1 MTIFTITDLSRL
13 KALAAQCRS
22 YPGGPLAA
30 AVYLPLV
37 KREPQE
43 GSQEADGNIL
53 LSADNAALLRNATA
67 TLEALFREME
77 TEATSASASTPA
89 SSPACSLR
97 LLLLYEVV
105 GDEMLA
111 ALMPINALRNAA
123 FLAADTP
130 LVAMVDVDLSPSWSL
145 AGQVLADSKRAS
157 ALQQQSEQNRA
168 VWVLPAFDTHHG
180 LPISERE
187 ALADAVVAV
196 RPEAKL
202 SELLPMWKPRG
213 RIHQF
218 ARNVYKA
225 GHTATNF
232 EKWFRYPTEY
242 EVPYKK
248 GYEPWFIGARGYSW
262 NKVINVQ
269 YMAALGYSFNVL
281 PDAWLV
287 HRPHEPTASCSIC
300 SNDTL
305 KHARR
310 ASALNVDVVVNGTTF
325 QAREI
330 FLRAT
335 KRFYRTSERR
345 MAEGS
350 YELVVDAAS
359 HHCRKVL
366 PWWRNAGARQ

>member
-77 TEATSASASTPA
+77 TEATSASASAP
-89 SSPACSLR
+89 SPACSLR
-97 LLLLYEVV
+97 LLLLYELV

-145 AGQVLADSKRAS
+145 AGKVLADSKRAS
-157 ALQQQSEQNRA
+157 ALQQQSEHDRA

-180 LPISERE
+180 LPFSERE

-202 SELLPMWKPRG
+202 SELLPM
-213 RIHQF
+213 
-218 ARNVYKA
+218 
-225 GHTATNF
+225 
-232 EKWFRYPTEY
+232 
-242 EVPYKK
+242 
-248 GYEPWFIGARGYSW
+248 GYSW

-345 MAEGS
+345 MAEAS